1 MSNFSTKQV
10 IVVEANP
17 DGAQPA
23 PLVNNSVP
31 SLLVHGG
38 ISVAVIIAIA
48 YFSQVQLNAI
58 AKLFRTISKKR

>member
-1 MSNFSTKQV
+1 MSNFSTKQ
-10 IVVEANP
+10 ITVVVANP
-17 DGAQPA
+17 DGVQPA

-58 AKLFRTISKKR
+58 AKLLTRISK